1 MAVGIL
7 SQIPA
12 VFLCPTGDPRSLG
25 SRCLGREGGLGL
37 KLGIITDTHLGPGG
51 TRVDAWHS
59 EYGNSD
65 LLVAFWYAL
74 ERCTEEGV
82 DRVVLLG
89 DISNSGDDWSVE
101 KGIRAA
107 AESGLSV
114 LVVSGNHDCFKRVE
128 TVRDAV
134 RRVRAKNVRLV
145 APEGAMVEGVRA
157 AGVSVTMDDAWVS
170 RADGKPDVS
179 WWGDEPVV
187 WLTHY
192 PLISFEETTR
202 EAGLL
207 YGDELADREEVLR
220 SLVERP
226 APTVVVSGHVHL
238 RMDSVA
244 GPVLQLACAALVEP
258 PFEVTFLDVEQGYGR
273 VAVRVENVA
282 LVPSLTVR
290 TPTFAPP
297 KREWVFEAGEWRSG
311 S

>member
-1 MAVGIL
+1 M
-7 SQIPA
+7 
-12 VFLCPTGDPRSLG
+12 
-25 SRCLGREGGLGL
+25 
-37 KLGIITDTHLGPGG
+37 KLGIITDSHLGPGG
-51 TRVDAWHS
+51 TRVGAWHS
-59 EYGNSD
+59 EFYMSD
-65 LLVAFWYAL
+65 TVTAFRFAVQS
-74 ERCTEEGV
+74 CVEEGV
-82 DRVVLLG
+82 DGVVLLG
-89 DISNSGDDWSVE
+89 DISNSGDDWSLQTGV
-101 KGIRAA
+101 RLAA
-107 AESGLSV
+107 WTGLPV
-114 LVVSGNHDCFKRVE
+114 WVVSGNHDCFERVE
-128 TVRDAV
+128 ALRQAV
-134 RRVRAKNVRLV
+134 RRIGARNVRLV
-145 APEGAMVEGVRA
+145 APEGAMVEGARA